1 MDNTEAEL
9 CRAACGP
16 GTRAFMIKP
25 VDETR
30 GQDVVI
36 KATRQQ
42 WLPIGVCLFG
52 SALGVILIFYGISH
66 DGMSRILALAA
77 GILGTLVIAPSA
89 VYLIC
94 RAARDRPA
102 LVLGERGFTDH
113 ASITGVGYI
122 AWDEVA
128 GMRPDRVWVAIKLHD
143 PGPVIA
149 RQPAWRRAL
158 MRMNSRFVPGDVIIP
173 TSPLAMPPPE
183 LINLMIDRIQRSR
196 ECER

>member
-1 MDNTEAEL
+1 M
-9 CRAACGP
+9 
-16 GTRAFMIKP
+16 
-25 VDETR
+25 DETR

-36 KATRQQ
+36 KATRRQ
-42 WLPIGVCLFG
+42 WQAIGVCLFG
-52 SALGVILIFYGISH
+52 SALGVILILYGISH
-66 DGMSRILALAA
+66 DGMSRILGLAV
-77 GILGTLVIAPSA
+77 GILETLVIVPAA
-89 VYLIC
+89 VYLIY

-128 GMRPDRVWVAIKLHD
+128 GLRPDRVWVAIKLRD

-158 MRMNSRFVPGDVIIP
+158 MRMNARVVQGDVIIP
-173 TSPLAMPPPE
+173 TSPLSMSPQE
-183 LINLMIDRIQRSR
+183 LINLMIDRSTQPRM
-196 ECER
+196 